1 MRYNQEAYFRKYGS
15 NVLWQYAPKSDTLMV
30 VIFILLFV
38 NGFGWFAQYQRWKSV
53 ADRLVR
59 AAIEDWSPSQGGSN
73 ESKDLREHALE
84 ILAQQ
89 DQEKDA
95 KEKADTS
102 DATTTTTTTIAT
114 SSSSSLSPTKSA
126 KGHNNKSSGKNS
138 NKSAKLTAKEKKQK
152 QTEDLR
158 PIIQRLAYEID
169 DFGAGFHKP
178 TWKDLVIL
186 KLAKF
191 PYHMSRVSLWQCQY
205 WLRRIQKLPLN
216 DEEKAVLTERAVG
229 HVAWEL
235 ATEENRKEMLDR
247 ELWVLD
253 NLAEYK
259 DEQEFKKLSKGEQK
273 YYKKMMKKRDSRGGD
288 LKED

>member
-1 MRYNQEAYFRKYGS
+1 MRYDQEAYFQKYGS
-15 NVLWQYAPKSDTLMV
+15 NVLWQYAPKSDTVIV

-59 AAIEDWSPSQGGSN
+59 AAVEDWSPAQGGSD
-73 ESKDLREHALE
+73 ESKDLRDHALD
-84 ILAQQ
+84 ILAQR
-89 DQEKDA
+89 EKDDGNAAGTAVTAPA
-95 KEKADTS
+95 K
-102 DATTTTTTTIAT
+102 
-114 SSSSSLSPTKSA
+114 P
-126 KGHNNKSSGKNS
+126 GNKVGGKSGKA
-138 NKSAKLTAKEKKQK
+138 AKLTAKEKKQK
-152 QTEDLR
+152 QTDDLK
-158 PIIQRLAYEID
+158 PIIQELAYEID

-178 TWKDLVIL
+178 TWRDLIVL

-191 PYHMSRVSLWQCQY
+191 PYHAARVSVWQTKY
-205 WLRRIQKLPLN
+205 WVRRIQKLPLN

-235 ATEENRKEMLDR
+235 ASEEGRREMMDR

-259 DEQEFKKLSKGEQK
+259 DEQEFNKLSKGEQK
-273 YYKKMMKKRDSRGGD
+273 YYKRMTKRKESRGMD
-288 LKED
+288 FKED